1 MVKKLKCDDCNHI
14 IFPEHVSHLG
24 ASNFVRFS
32 CVNNGCSNNETIYLN
47 HCLHSNC
54 KNVIDSRISKKCSN
68 GLYICNECGTCCS
81 TEMFKRR
88 LDKLERFSD
97 QNNDSKHYVIQNLK
111 EQIFNNL
118 GHYELVKYYCY
129 KCADP
134 ISNIPDNGKLKCHSC
149 DIEYNVKKI
158 FPFSEYS
165 GRFSN

>member
-1 MVKKLKCDDCNHI
+1 
-14 IFPEHVSHLG
+14 
-24 ASNFVRFS
+24 
-32 CVNNGCSNNETIYLN
+32 
-47 HCLHSNC
+47 
-54 KNVIDSRISKKCSN
+54 
-68 GLYICNECGTCCS
+68 
-81 TEMFKRR
+81 MFKRR